1 VGWTKP
7 FSVSLIH
14 LRSRTESL
22 DSGSAV
28 PGRSVVTAA
37 LLVWRRRAAARS
49 RILDKLAW
57 RGVGAAMA
65 VDLCWLV
72 AISGCCTLVEVA
84 QRFSLS

>member
-72 AISGCCTLVEVA
+72 SISGCCTLVEVA